1 MIPRAPSSNGGINSA
16 ESQGRRGPQSL
27 SSAPAR
33 FTRKHLLRGS
43 ASSEAPPDVERAA
56 GKQSGVIG
64 SPACGLPA
72 TPPTSS
78 SLLPRRSGSKNT
90 LEDTRKK
97 RAKCSTRAVQGILFI
112 VESKIFV
119 TITMILT
126 VWALIGEDIKL
137 MTTSKDMDDTF
148 MIITFVMMGIFSVEI
163 VMASLAK
170 EDYYLSFFFWLDI
183 ISTLSLILDIPA
195 VSEYIMG
202 SDEELRDVRGSKT
215 ARLGA
220 RIGRIVRV
228 LRLVRILKLYKTV
241 FEQAQEKRRRKRL
254 AKKRKPGED
263 DEWAEMEL
271 TTQERRESRVGMR
284 LSELTIR
291 RVIFLVLFMMLVL
304 PLLKVN
310 LVDQFATSAQY
321 GADLVYSTFS
331 KLEQASGTEAEP
343 SARVAYEKAML
354 KYVYYHSWYTR
365 RPAACYFL
373 HDCTLDDFTS
383 SMFWFGIA
391 ASESEVLQDKIALA
405 QLNSSYIESWDAD
418 QTQLAQAAD
427 SSSWRESYFMPLEQ
441 RLKMGSLSTDCPYED
456 VYKRLGVSFLDEGV
470 ADFPSWTTRAYP
482 SWTGKQTVDYR
493 VKCPENLRQI
503 ERKKVSPQL
512 QVTRATHE
520 TWHFAFYFDLRPF
533 VFEEAL
539 FSLVITAFVLL
550 SLLLTSF
557 QFAAD
562 ANVLVLHPV
571 ENMMQ
576 KVETIRSN
584 PLLATKVAD
593 EELKREQIAKA
604 RKSRDGKGMKETI
617 MHNMNEKLCCMG
629 KQGTSELMETVIL
642 EKTII
647 KLGSLLA
654 LGFGEAGSRIIES
667 NLVGGHTASVNGM
680 VEGKRVD
687 CILGNIR
694 IQEFFFAI
702 EVLQGKVMTFVNQ
715 IAEIVHGVVTE
726 FHGAANKN
734 NGDTYLVVW
743 TILPDSADEVK
754 QRMADM
760 SVVALARILAAVHR
774 SPLLATYREHPG
786 LLQRMGTSCRVNV
799 TSGLHFGWAIEG
811 AVGSEFKIDA
821 SYLSPNVSIAESIER
836 ATKIYDVSI
845 LLSESVM
852 RMCSPGIAAT
862 LRLIDRVVIAGSR
875 DPFNLYVIDF
885 DVRSLTVEP
894 PTKQWLW
901 NSRTRFR
908 VRQHLEMEKN
918 LKFREEFD
926 LLEVLL
932 RDPDIATMRFRYTLE
947 FTQIFNMGYQNY
959 SQGEWAT
966 AQRFLRRTHEML
978 GVKDGP
984 S

>member
-1 MIPRAPSSNGGINSA
+1 MA
-16 ESQGRRGPQSL
+16 
-27 SSAPAR
+27 
-33 FTRKHLLRGS
+33 
-43 ASSEAPPDVERAA
+43 
-56 GKQSGVIG
+56 
-64 SPACGLPA
+64 
-72 TPPTSS
+72 
-78 SLLPRRSGSKNT
+78 
-90 LEDTRKK
+90 
-97 RAKCSTRAVQGILFI
+97 FI

-119 TITMILT
+119 TLTMFLT
-126 VWALIGEDIKL
+126 IWALIGEDIKL
-137 MTTSKDMDDTF
+137 MTTSKDLDDTF
-148 MIITFVMMGIFSVEI
+148 MIITFVMMGIFTAEI

-170 EDYYLSFFFWLDI
+170 DDYYLSFFFWLDI

-271 TTQERRESRVGMR
+271 TQQERRESRVGMR

-310 LVDQFATSAQY
+310 PADQFATSAQY
-321 GADLVYSTFS
+321 GADLVYSTFN
-331 KLEQASGTEAEP
+331 KLELAAGTEAEP

-365 RPAACYFL
+365 RPSACLYL
-373 HDCTLDDFTS
+373 QDCSLDDFTS

-391 ASESEVLQDKIALA
+391 ASQSGVLQDKIALA

-418 QTQLAQAAD
+418 QTQLLQTEDDVSWSD
-427 SSSWRESYFMPLEQ
+427 SHFMPREQ
-441 RLKMGSLSTDCPYED
+441 RLKMGSWSTDCPYED

-470 ADFPSWTTRAYP
+470 ANFPSWTERAYP
-482 SWTGKQTVDYR
+482 SWTGKQTVDQVVR
-493 VKCPENLRQI
+493 CPENLRQI

-512 QVTRATHE
+512 NVTKAKHE

-539 FSLVITAFVLL
+539 YSLLITAFVLL
-550 SLLLTSF
+550 SLLISAFT
-557 QFAAD
+557 FAAD

-584 PLLATKVAD
+584 PLMATKVAD

-604 RKSRDGKGMKETI
+604 RKSRDGKGIKETVKEQ
-617 MHNMNEKLCCMG
+617 MSEKMCCMG
-629 KQGTSELMETVIL
+629 KQGSSELMETVIL

-680 VEGKRVD
+680 VEGTRVD
-687 CILGNIR
+687 CILGNVR

-743 TILPDSADEVK
+743 TILPDSEDEVK

-852 RMCSPGIAAT
+852 RMCTPGVAAT

-894 PTKQWLW
+894 PSKQQWNW

-966 AQRFLRRTHEML
+966 AQRFLNRTHSML

-984 S
+984 SEALLSFMGGRETAPEKWAGVRELSEAELA

>member
-1 MIPRAPSSNGGINSA
+1 
-16 ESQGRRGPQSL
+16 
-27 SSAPAR
+27 
-33 FTRKHLLRGS
+33 
-43 ASSEAPPDVERAA
+43 
-56 GKQSGVIG
+56 
-64 SPACGLPA
+64 
-72 TPPTSS
+72 
-78 SLLPRRSGSKNT
+78 
-90 LEDTRKK
+90 
-97 RAKCSTRAVQGILFI
+97 
-112 VESKIFV
+112 
-119 TITMILT
+119 
-126 VWALIGEDIKL
+126 
-137 MTTSKDMDDTF
+137 
-148 MIITFVMMGIFSVEI
+148 
-163 VMASLAK
+163 
-170 EDYYLSFFFWLDI
+170 
-183 ISTLSLILDIPA
+183 
-195 VSEYIMG
+195 
-202 SDEELRDVRGSKT
+202 
-215 ARLGA
+215 
-220 RIGRIVRV
+220 
-228 LRLVRILKLYKTV
+228 
-241 FEQAQEKRRRKRL
+241 
-254 AKKRKPGED
+254 
-263 DEWAEMEL
+263 
-271 TTQERRESRVGMR
+271 
-284 LSELTIR
+284 
-291 RVIFLVLFMMLVL
+291 
-304 PLLKVN
+304 
-310 LVDQFATSAQY
+310 
-321 GADLVYSTFS
+321 
-331 KLEQASGTEAEP
+331 
-343 SARVAYEKAML
+343 ML

-365 RPAACYFL
+365 RPAACLFL
-373 HDCTLDDFTS
+373 KDCSLDDFTA

-391 ASESEVLQDKIALA
+391 ASESGDLEDKIALA
-405 QLNSSYIESWDAD
+405 QLGSSYIESWDAA
-418 QTQLAQAAD
+418 QTQLAQDAD
-427 SSSWRESYFMPLEQ
+427 GSSWRESHFMPVAQ
-441 RLKMGSLSTDCPYED
+441 RLKMASWSTECPYED

-470 ADFPSWTTRAYP
+470 ADFPSWTKNAYP
-482 SWTGKQTVDYR
+482 SWTGKQTVDYVVR
-493 VKCPENLRQI
+493 CPENLRQI
-503 ERKKVSPQL
+503 ERKKISPQL
-512 QVTRATHE
+512 SVTKTKHE

-539 FSLVITAFVLL
+539 FSLMITLFVLL
-550 SLLLTSF
+550 SLLVTSF

-562 ANVLVLHPV
+562 ANALVLHPV

-576 KVETIRSN
+576 KVEVIRGN

-604 RKSRDGKGMKETI
+604 RKSRDGKGIKETVKD
-617 MHNMNEKLCCMG
+617 NMSEKLCCMG

-743 TILPDSADEVK
+743 TIKKDAEDEVM

-852 RMCSPGIAAT
+852 RMCTPKIAAT

-875 DPFNLYVIDF
+875 EPFNLYVIDF

-894 PTKQWLW
+894 PSSKQWIW

-908 VRQHLEMEKN
+908 VRQHLEMEKG
-918 LKFREEFD
+918 LKFKEEFD
-926 LLEVLL
+926 LLEVML

-966 AQRFLRRTHEML
+966 AQRFLKRTHEML

-984 S
+984 SEALLSFMNGREAAPEKWAGVRELSEAELA